1 MPVLRINDSQHTLGP
16 GKTRL
21 GAGADVDI
29 RVSDDES
36 IGTQA
41 VIDLAE
47 GQSVI
52 RRIGEAAVKVNGVPL
67 GAEPTPLMHGDKIE
81 VAGREL
87 FYAEDTKGGT
97 TRHVMQSEVRS
108 VLEKRAGAPRA
119 TTGSGGR
126 LVSLVDGKEYLVPE
140 RGITIGRDA
149 GSDVVVAQNE
159 VSRRHAEIV
168 PSERGYL
175 LHDHST
181 NGVYVNGVRV
191 LQSQMLNRSDVV
203 RVGGE
208 EFRFYA
214 DVIISGTMPAATMPA
229 GAAPL
234 APAPAPA
241 VASASARVERAVEP
255 SPPVKTAPPP
265 VAAAPAAAEPAASTL
280 RVAAVPDEAPSVP
293 AAVPPVASAT
303 APTPAAPIADAR
315 PVLAVLEVINE
326 SFARGNRYEIRVPLA
341 HVGRGSHNDVVIEDD
356 SVSDIHAKLQ
366 RREDGWYLIDLAS
379 TNGTYVGGSRLTHER
394 RLDGTPD
401 VRFGGVKLSF
411 RPADVPVPASKSTR
425 AIAQTPI
432 DRTKL
437 PPRQPRPTAPAK
449 PAPVPAPER
458 TGGSS
463 WKWVLI
469 LLAAVAIAFYLL
481 KS

>member
-21 GAGADVDI
+21 GGGADVDI
-29 RVSDDES
+29 RISDDERT
-36 IGTQA
+36 GTQA
-41 VIDLAE
+41 VIDFAE

-52 RRIGEAAVKVNGVPL
+52 QRSGDAAVKVNGVPL

-81 VAGREL
+81 IAGREI

-108 VLEKRAGAPRA
+108 ILEKRPGAPRA
-119 TTGSGGR
+119 TVGSGGR

-149 GSDVVVAQNE
+149 SSDVVVAQNE
-159 VSRRHAEIV
+159 VSRRHAEIL

-203 RVGGE
+203 RVGSE

-229 GAAPL
+229 GAMPLTPNPPAPL
-234 APAPAPA
+234 APA
-241 VASASARVERAVEP
+241 ASSARDEHAAE
-255 SPPVKTAPPP
+255 STTGQTATPI
-265 VAAAPAAAEPAASTL
+265 PAAAAAAAGSAESTL
-280 RVAAVPDEAPSVP
+280 RVAAVPDEIATVPPASPSASAPP
-293 AAVPPVASAT
+293 AAAVDSRPLLAT
-303 APTPAAPIADAR
+303 
-315 PVLAVLEVINE
+315 LEVINE
-326 SFARGNRYEIRVPLA
+326 GVSRGKRYEIRVPLA
-341 HVGRGSHNDVVIEDD
+341 HVGRGSHNDVVIDDD

-394 RLDGTPD
+394 RLDGAPD
-401 VRFGGVKLSF
+401 VRFGGVKLTF
-411 RPADVPVPASKSTR
+411 RPADVPVPAPKSTR

-432 DRTKL
+432 DRSKL
-437 PPRQPRPTAPAK
+437 PPRQPRPTVQAK
-449 PAPVPAPER
+449 PAPVAEPAR
-458 TGGSS
+458 TASS
-463 WKWVLI
+463 TWKWVLI
-469 LLAAVAIAFYLL
+469 LLAAVAVAFYLL

>member
-1 MPVLRINDSQHTLGP
+1 
-16 GKTRL
+16 
-21 GAGADVDI
+21 
-29 RVSDDES
+29 
-36 IGTQA
+36 
-41 VIDLAE
+41 
-47 GQSVI
+47 
-52 RRIGEAAVKVNGVPL
+52 
-67 GAEPTPLMHGDKIE
+67 
-81 VAGREL
+81 
-87 FYAEDTKGGT
+87 
-97 TRHVMQSEVRS
+97 MQSEVRS
-108 VLEKRAGAPRA
+108 ILEKRPGAPRA
-119 TTGSGGR
+119 TIGSGGR

-149 GSDVVVAQNE
+149 SSDIVVAQNE

-181 NGVYVNGVRV
+181 NGVHVNGVRV
-191 LQSQMLNRSDVV
+191 LQSQVLNRSDVV
-203 RVGGE
+203 RVGSE

-229 GAAPL
+229 GAPPLTAQAPQ
-234 APAPAPA
+234 APAPATP
-241 VASASARVERAVEP
+241 VASDAPSERAVAP
-255 SPPVKTAPPP
+255 APARDQTAPAMP
-265 VAAAPAAAEPAASTL
+265 AAAPASGAPAESTL
-280 RVAAVPDEAPSVP
+280 RVPAVPDEAP
-293 AAVPPVASAT
+293 
-303 APTPAAPIADAR
+303 PAAPAPAAPQAAAPAASVADTR
-315 PVLAVLEVINE
+315 PVLATLEIINE
-326 SFARGNRYEIRVPLA
+326 GVSRGKRFEVRVPLA
-341 HVGRGSHNDVVIEDD
+341 HVGRGAHNDVVIDDD

-394 RLDGTPD
+394 RLDGAPD
-401 VRFGGVKLSF
+401 VRFGGVKLTF
-411 RPADVPVPASKSTR
+411 RPADVPAPAPKSTR

-432 DRTKL
+432 DRSKL

-449 PAPVPAPER
+449 PAPVAAPER

-469 LLAAVAIAFYLL
+469 LLAAVAVVLYLL

>member
-21 GAGADVDI
+21 GGGADVDI
-29 RVSDDES
+29 RVSDDER

-41 VIDLAE
+41 VIDFAE

-52 RRIGEAAVKVNGVPL
+52 QRSGDAAVKVNGVPL
-67 GAEPTPLMHGDKIE
+67 GAEPSPLMHGDKIE
-81 VAGREL
+81 IAGREF

-108 VLEKRAGAPRA
+108 ILEKRPGAPRA
-119 TTGSGGR
+119 TVGSGGR
-126 LVSLVDGKEYLVPE
+126 LVSLVDGKEYIVSE

-149 GSDVVVAQNE
+149 SSDVVVAQNE
-159 VSRRHAEIV
+159 VSRRHAEIL

-191 LQSQMLNRSDVV
+191 LQSQILNRSDVV
-203 RVGGE
+203 RVGSE

-229 GAAPL
+229 GAMPLTPQSPAPV
-234 APAPAPA
+234 APA
-241 VASASARVERAVEP
+241 ASSARDERAVE
-255 SPPVKTAPPP
+255 STTGQTAPPM
-265 VAAAPAAAEPAASTL
+265 ATAAPAAAGSAESTL
-280 RVAAVPDEAPSVP
+280 RVAAVPDE
-293 AAVPPVASAT
+293 VPP
-303 APTPAAPIADAR
+303 PTPPAAPPSAPDSAAPAADSR
-315 PVLAVLEVINE
+315 PLLATLEVINE
-326 SFARGNRYEIRVPLA
+326 GVSRGKRYEIRVPLA
-341 HVGRGSHNDVVIEDD
+341 HVGRGSHNDVVIDDD

-394 RLDGTPD
+394 RLDGAPD
-401 VRFGGVKLSF
+401 VRFGGVKLTF
-411 RPADVPVPASKSTR
+411 RPADVSVPAPKSTR

-432 DRTKL
+432 DRSKL
-437 PPRQPRPTAPAK
+437 PPRQPRPTAQAK
-449 PAPVPAPER
+449 PAPVAEPAR
-458 TGGSS
+458 TASS
-463 WKWVLI
+463 TWKWVLI
-469 LLAAVAIAFYLL
+469 LLAAVAVAFYLL